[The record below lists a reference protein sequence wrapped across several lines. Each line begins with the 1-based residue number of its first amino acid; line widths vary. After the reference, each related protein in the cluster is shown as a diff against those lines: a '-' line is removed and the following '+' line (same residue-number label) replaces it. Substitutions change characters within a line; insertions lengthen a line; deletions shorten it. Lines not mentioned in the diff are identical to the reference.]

1 MVISAIS
8 DIGISTYVV
17 TRVSTRKGETP
28 PVDAVDS
35 VESSQQGPS
44 EEISWM
50 EAMSLFGSSGAVVQR
65 LSILSGRSAGTSW
78 PTNSPESAKESSR
91 QSAENAGR
99 PRSSQRPG
107 AEEASE
113 DSPRPDPIRRLID
126 VVTERAQ
133 GVASSQQWTGE
144 RIAAMSDL
152 LQQFRGDVRQAAQSY
167 DPRSAKRDDFLN
179 HLSDAFAKFDRSLE
193 SGSGAD
199 SAADDSADIAGVGDA
214 LTDSAIS
221 PDTLR
226 AAFAA
231 ELANLRMTL
240 SELDTT
246 GQSSP
251 RPADENLQIEQY
263 RAMQRERLE
272 QMQSNQYQSQL
283 NAVA

>member
-1 MVISAIS
+1 MVISAIN

-17 TRVSTRKGETP
+17 TRVSARKGETP

-35 VESSQQGPS
+35 VDSSQQGPS

-65 LSILSGRSAGTSW
+65 LSILSGRSASTSR
-78 PTNSPESAKESSR
+78 PNSPEAAEESSR

-99 PRSSQRPG
+99 PRSSQRPRV
-107 AEEASE
+107 EESSE

-144 RIAAMSDL
+144 RIAAMSEM
-152 LQQFRGDVRQAAQSY
+152 LQQFRGDVRQAAQTY
-167 DPRSAKRDDFLN
+167 DPRSTKRDDFLN
-179 HLSDAFAKFDRSLE
+179 HLSDAFAKFNRSLE
-193 SGSGAD
+193 SGGGAD
-199 SAADDSADIAGVGDA
+199 STANDSADVVNVKDA
-214 LTDSAIS
+214 LTDSPIP

-226 AAFAA
+226 AAFSA

-246 GQSSP
+246 GQSNP

>member
-1 MVISAIS
+1 MGINAIS

-17 TRVSTRKGETP
+17 TRVSARKGETP

-35 VESSQQGPS
+35 VDSSQQGPS

-50 EAMSLFGSSGAVVQR
+50 EAMALFGSSGAVVQR
-65 LSILSGRSAGTSW
+65 LSILSGRPASTLR
-78 PTNSPESAKESSR
+78 PNDPEVAEELSR
-91 QSAENAGR
+91 RAAENAGR
-99 PRSSQRPG
+99 PRSSQRPRTD
-107 AEEASE
+107 ESSE

-126 VVTERAQ
+126 TVTERAQ

-144 RIAAMSDL
+144 RIAAMSEM
-152 LQQFRGDVRQAAQSY
+152 LQQFRGDVRQAAQTY

-193 SGSGAD
+193 SGGAD
-199 SAADDSADIAGVGDA
+199 STADDSADIAGVGDA

-263 RAMQRERLE
+263 RTMQHQRIE
-272 QMQSNQYQSQL
+272 QMRSEQYQPQL

>member
-1 MVISAIS
+1 MVISAIN

-17 TRVSTRKGETP
+17 TRVSARKGETP

-35 VESSQQGPS
+35 VDSSQQGPS

-50 EAMSLFGSSGAVVQR
+50 EAMAMFGSSGAVVQR
-65 LSILSGRSAGTSW
+65 LSILSGRSASTLR
-78 PTNSPESAKESSR
+78 PNSPESAEESSR
-91 QSAENAGR
+91 RSAENAGR

-107 AEEASE
+107 AEESPE
-113 DSPRPDPIRRLID
+113 NSPRPDPIRRLID

-133 GVASSQQWTGE
+133 GVASAQQWTGE
-144 RIAAMSDL
+144 RIAAMSEM
-152 LQQFRGDVRQAAQSY
+152 LQQFRGDVGQAAQTY

-179 HLSDAFAKFDRSLE
+179 HLSEAFAKFNSSLE
-193 SGSGAD
+193 SGGGAD
-199 SAADDSADIAGVGDA
+199 STANDSADVVNVKDA
-214 LTDSAIS
+214 LTDSPIP

-231 ELANLRMTL
+231 EVANLRMTL

>member
-1 MVISAIS
+1 MGISAIS

-17 TRVSTRKGETP
+17 TRVSARKGETP

-35 VESSQQGPS
+35 VDSSQQGPS

-65 LSILSGRSAGTSW
+65 LSIMSGRSASTLR
-78 PTNSPESAKESSR
+78 PNDPEVADELSR
-91 QSAENAGR
+91 RAAENAGR

-107 AEEASE
+107 AEEVSE

-126 VVTERAQ
+126 AVTERAQ

-144 RIAAMSDL
+144 RIAAMSEM
-152 LQQFRGDVRQAAQSY
+152 LQQFRGDVRQAAQTY

-226 AAFAA
+226 AAFAS

-263 RAMQRERLE
+263 RAMQQERLE
-272 QMQSNQYQSQL
+272 QVRSEQYQPQL

>member
-28 PVDAVDS
+28 PVDAVGP

-65 LSILSGRSAGTSW
+65 LSILSGRSASTLR
-78 PTNSPESAKESSR
+78 PNDPEAAEELSR
-91 QSAENAGR
+91 RAAENAGR
-99 PRSSQRPG
+99 SRSSQRPG
-107 AEEASE
+107 ADESSE
-113 DSPRPDPIRRLID
+113 NSPRPDPIRRLID
-126 VVTERAQ
+126 AVTERAQ

-144 RIAAMSDL
+144 RIAAMSEM
-152 LQQFRGDVRQAAQSY
+152 LQQFRSDVRQAAQTY
-167 DPRSAKRDDFLN
+167 DSRSAKRDDFLN
-179 HLSDAFAKFDRSLE
+179 HLSDAFAKFNRSLE

-214 LTDSAIS
+214 LTDSPIP

-226 AAFAA
+226 AAFTA
-231 ELANLRMTL
+231 ELANLRTTL

-246 GQSSP
+246 GQSGS
-251 RPADENLQIEQY
+251 RPADGNLQIEQY
-263 RAMQRERLE
+263 RMMQYQRLE
-272 QMQSNQYQSQL
+272 QMRAELYQPQL

>member
-1 MVISAIS
+1 MVIGTVN

-17 TRVSTRKGETP
+17 TRVSARKGETP
-28 PVDAVDS
+28 PVDSVDS
-35 VESSQQGPS
+35 VGSSQQGPS

-65 LSILSGRSAGTSW
+65 LSILSGLPASASK
-78 PTNSPESAKESSR
+78 PNDPQAAQESSR
-91 QSAENAGR
+91 RSAENAGR
-99 PRSSQRPG
+99 PRSWQQSG
-107 AEEASE
+107 AEGTSE
-113 DSPRPDPIRRLID
+113 NAPQPDPIRRLID

-133 GVASSQQWTGE
+133 GVAAGQQWTGE
-144 RIAAMSDL
+144 QIAAMSDM
-152 LQQFRGDVRQAAQSY
+152 LQQFSGDVRQAAQSF
-167 DPRSAKRDDFLN
+167 DPRSAKRDDFLD
-179 HLSDAFAKFDRSLE
+179 HLSDAFAKFNRSME

-199 SAADDSADIAGVGDA
+199 SSGGNSADVAGVGDA
-214 LTDSAIS
+214 LTDSPIP

-246 GQSSP
+246 GQSNP

-263 RAMQRERLE
+263 RAMNRERLE
-272 QMQSNQYQSQL
+272 QQRMDQYQPQL

>member
-17 TRVSTRKGETP
+17 TRVSARKGETP
-28 PVDAVDS
+28 PVDAVES
-35 VESSQQGPS
+35 VDSSQQGPS

-65 LSILSGRSAGTSW
+65 LSILSGRSGNTSR
-78 PTNSPESAKESSR
+78 PNSPEVAEETSR
-91 QSAENAGR
+91 QAAENAGR
-99 PRSSQRPG
+99 PRSSQRTG
-107 AEEASE
+107 AEETTETA
-113 DSPRPDPIRRLID
+113 PRPDPIRRLID
-126 VVTERAQ
+126 AVTERAQ
-133 GVASSQQWTGE
+133 GVASAQQWTGE
-144 RIAAMSDL
+144 RIAAMSEM
-152 LQQFRGDVRQAAQSY
+152 LQQFRGDVRQAAQTY

-179 HLSDAFAKFDRSLE
+179 HLSDAFAKFNRSLE
-193 SGSGAD
+193 SGGGAD
-199 SAADDSADIAGVGDA
+199 STADDSADIAGVGDA
-214 LTDSAIS
+214 LTDSPIP

-231 ELANLRMTL
+231 ELANLRTTL

-263 RAMQRERLE
+263 RAMQHQRIK
-272 QMQSNQYQSQL
+272 QMRSEQYQPQL